1 MSGMRFADDVDRLGD
16 IAAELESC
24 ESPDEVY
31 DHALTAASRVL
42 NFEAASVVTQEGE
55 HLVPRAV
62 HSKRLVPGE
71 PLTAAE
77 GIAGRTFETGQTHVI
92 GDLTEDDVASPSCDT
107 FRSVLS
113 IPIED
118 RGVLQFLSCEPN
130 AFSTLDR
137 ELGELLVATVVNAIA
152 RVSYE
157 TALSRERDQ
166 FAALFE
172 NIPDAALQYRVVD
185 GNHRIE
191 TVNASFVRVF
201 GLDVEAVVGEPIDAV
216 LETEDGY
223 TPVHHEETTDDVEI
237 VVETATGP
245 RPFLLRT
252 VPIATDADQERGYR
266 IYTDLTALKVREQEL
281 KRQNERLDQFASI
294 VSHDLRNPLAVA
306 NGYLELVR
314 DELGDDHDAVTEI
327 QQAHDRME
335 ELIDDVLT
343 VARETNQIDALEPV
357 HLRSIATRAW
367 EHVETQHA
375 QLELDDAD
383 SWIDADPNRLL
394 QLFEN
399 VFRNAVEHAAGD
411 DDSDEGVI
419 VRVSTDEDGFGI
431 EDNGSGIPPNRREDI
446 FASGYTSETANTG
459 LGLAIVKRIVEEH
472 QWSIDVTGATLGGAR
487 FAIAGV
493 RYRDPPEHT
502 SGTPPSDGDDR

>member
-1 MSGMRFADDVDRLGD
+1 MRFADDVDRLGD

-24 ESPDEVY
+24 ESTDEVY

-62 HSKRLVPGE
+62 HSTRLVPGE
-71 PLTAAE
+71 PLSAAD
-77 GIAGRTFETGQTHVI
+77 GIAGRTFETGRTHVV
-92 GDLTEDDVASPSCDT
+92 GDLAEDDVAVPSCDT

-137 ELGELLVATVVNAIA
+137 ELGELLVTTVVNALA

-185 GNHRIE
+185 GEHRIE
-191 TVNASFVRVF
+191 TVNTSFVRVF
-201 GLDVEAVVGEPIDAV
+201 GLDVEAVVGEPIAAA
-216 LETEDGY
+216 LETQDGH
-223 TPVHHEETTDDVEI
+223 TPGHRGETAGDVSGDEDVEI

-281 KRQNERLDQFASI
+281 ERQNERLDQFASI

-327 QQAHDRME
+327 QQAHGRME

-343 VARETNQIDALEPV
+343 VARETNQIDTLEPV
-357 HLRSIATRAW
+357 HLHSIATRAW
-367 EHVETQHA
+367 EHVETRYA
-375 QLELDDAD
+375 QLELDDAEG
-383 SWIDADPNRLL
+383 WIDADPNRLL

-399 VFRNAVEHAAGD
+399 VFRNAVEHAASD
-411 DDSDEGVI
+411 DESDEGVI
-419 VRVSTDEDGFGI
+419 VRVTTDEDGFGI
-431 EDNGSGIPPNRREDI
+431 EDNGSGIPSERREDI

-472 QWSIDVTGATLGGAR
+472 EWSVNVSDGTMGGAR
-487 FAIAGV
+487 FAITGV
-493 RYRDPPEHT
+493 RYRDPPEHA
-502 SGTPPSDGDDR
+502 SGIPP